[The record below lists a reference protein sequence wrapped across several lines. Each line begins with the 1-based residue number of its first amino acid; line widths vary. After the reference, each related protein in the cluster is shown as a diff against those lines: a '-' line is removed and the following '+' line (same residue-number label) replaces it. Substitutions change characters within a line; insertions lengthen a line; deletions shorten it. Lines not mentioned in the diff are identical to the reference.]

1 MLKYTSLLPLA
12 LFAVGC
18 GSDTY
23 QGDTNAGTQ
32 IKETYETNSQ
42 APSSPAAAS
51 ETSSNAIE
59 EPTFAKPKDG
69 EEVAVIET
77 KFGKIVLKFRPDKAP
92 KHVENFKKLARNG
105 FYNGTI
111 FHRVI
116 PGFMIQGGDP
126 NTKDKSKPEMY
137 GQGGPGYNVDA
148 EFNNLDHKRGVLS
161 MARSQD
167 PNSAGS
173 QFYVCVGDS
182 AFLNREYTAFGEA
195 VEGMDVADKIV
206 NSPRNSS
213 DLPDERIEMKV
224 KIAKW
229 PVK

>member
-1 MLKYTSLLPLA
+1 
-12 LFAVGC
+12 
-18 GSDTY
+18 
-23 QGDTNAGTQ
+23 
-32 IKETYETNSQ
+32 
-42 APSSPAAAS
+42 
-51 ETSSNAIE
+51 
-59 EPTFAKPKDG
+59 
-69 EEVAVIET
+69 
-77 KFGKIVLKFRPDKAP
+77 
-92 KHVENFKKLARNG
+92 
-105 FYNGTI
+105 
-111 FHRVI
+111 
-116 PGFMIQGGDP
+116 MIQGGDP
-126 NTKDKSKPEMY
+126 YTKDKTKPEKY
-137 GQGGPGYNVDA
+137 GQGDPGYTVDA